1 MCELKM
7 ENIDCQWQRV
17 AQKQLCSAWASE
29 GMHCLPSISE
39 DIREKAPCGESW
51 ASINAKYGL
60 EKVNNKL
67 YLLWTSLILPVD
79 DYL

>member
-1 MCELKM
+1 M
-7 ENIDCQWQRV
+7 
-17 AQKQLCSAWASE
+17 
-29 GMHCLPSISE
+29 
-39 DIREKAPCGESW
+39 APCEESW
-51 ASINAKYGL
+51 VSINAKNGL